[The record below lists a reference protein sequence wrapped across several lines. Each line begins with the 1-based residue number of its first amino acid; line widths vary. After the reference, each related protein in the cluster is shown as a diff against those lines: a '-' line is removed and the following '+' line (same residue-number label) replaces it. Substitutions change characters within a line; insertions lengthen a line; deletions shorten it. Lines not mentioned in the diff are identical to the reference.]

1 MAANEV
7 GFAVEAIESPPVG
20 VESEYECHLMIEALS
35 RELTAVKVM
44 LHVVGPLC
52 VFEPWTPLH
61 VGPFGLPHSSSVH

>member
-7 GFAVEAIESPPVG
+7 RFAVEAIESPPVG

-44 LHVVGPLC
+44 LHVV
-52 VFEPWTPLH
+52 
-61 VGPFGLPHSSSVH
+61 